1 MLLCST
7 ITSIIAPP
15 VCQCPDKAMYFRGA
29 SNHRGGFDMSYIPN
43 TAEEQQAM
51 LEHMG
56 LSSIEDLLTPVPEN
70 VRLRR
75 PLDLPPALPEPEL
88 KRLLSGMAAQNKNL
102 DSTISFLGAGTYDH
116 AIPSVVPHLQRRS
129 EFVTSYTPY
138 QPEVSQGMLQAIYE
152 FQTMVCQITG
162 LDIANASL
170 YDGATAV
177 VEAVLLALG
186 PGGRGEVVISEGVD
200 PQYRTVLK
208 TYAHARGFHVTEVP
222 TRNGVTSL
230 EALDEAVGPE
240 TKAVVIQQPN
250 FFGSVEDMT
259 AIEPIAHKGKA
270 VFISAITE
278 PASLGILAAP
288 GDYNADIA
296 VGELMSFGNPMS
308 YGGPALRFM
317 ASKQKYM
324 RLLPGRLV
332 GQTVEEGGEKQ
343 TGYVLTLQTREQHIR
358 RERATSNICTNQSL
372 LAVGATIFLAALGKQ
387 GFRELGELCLQK
399 AHYAFRQITALPGY
413 EAAFSSPFFDEFVIK
428 TPLPAQQLSQRL
440 LQKGIIGGYDLSQSY
455 PDMQNAMLFCVTET
469 RTKEDIDTLVK
480 ALREIEAS
488 QLSGVESG
496 AVGGK
501 GAQA

>member
-1 MLLCST
+1 M
-7 ITSIIAPP
+7 
-15 VCQCPDKAMYFRGA
+15 
-29 SNHRGGFDMSYIPN
+29 
-43 TAEEQQAM
+43 
-51 LEHMG
+51 
-56 LSSIEDLLTPVPEN
+56 
-70 VRLRR
+70 
-75 PLDLPPALPEPEL
+75 
-88 KRLLSGMAAQNKNL
+88 
-102 DSTISFLGAGTYDH
+102 
-116 AIPSVVPHLQRRS
+116 
-129 EFVTSYTPY
+129 
-138 QPEVSQGMLQAIYE
+138 
-152 FQTMVCQITG
+152 
-162 LDIANASL
+162 
-170 YDGATAV
+170 
-177 VEAVLLALG
+177 
-186 PGGRGEVVISEGVD
+186 
-200 PQYRTVLK
+200 
-208 TYAHARGFHVTEVP
+208 
-222 TRNGVTSL
+222 
-230 EALDEAVGPE
+230 
-240 TKAVVIQQPN
+240 VIQQPN

-270 VFISAITE
+270 VFISTITE

-308 YGGPALRFM
+308 YGGPALGFM